1 MQKLILI
8 LLLGRISSLWALEL
22 KVGDILLQP
31 LHCSSC
37 TLIEEQEGTIY
48 SHMGMIIQIEPEVLV
63 VESLGTVRSLSFEVF
78 RARNQK
84 EQNLGV
90 YRLKDEKAVTSLS
103 ENQKQ
108 FSDFFFER
116 FSGLTYDKEFLW
128 DNLDE
133 KGLEK
138 LYCSEMITKLL
149 NGFLQIS
156 IPTKIMKFDKNRDY
170 WIRYFNGNPPDNK
183 PGNSPG
189 DFERSD
195 LFHKVGEL

>member
-1 MQKLILI
+1 MHKLILI
-8 LLLGRISSLWALEL
+8 LLVGWTSSVWALEL

-37 TLIEEQEGTIY
+37 TLIEEQEATIY

-90 YRLKDEKAVTSLS
+90 YRLKDDKAVSYLS

-108 FSDFFFER
+108 LSDFFFER
-116 FSGLTYDKEFLW
+116 FSGLLYDKEFLW

-156 IPTKIMKFDKNRDY
+156 IPTKIMKFDKNRDF
-170 WIRYFNGNPPDNK
+170 WIRYFNGNPPDDK